1 MDLYSV
7 VQDKELTNSTSY
19 LTSDRKQLVEHA
31 SEFLRRLSSVCADKS
46 VRDYWDTVID
56 VQDDGTS
63 ADITSPFGTAKIR
76 LDLLIFEAK
85 VEGSLTIRKDIV
97 DDFGRPASKKAAGI
111 RVTKQG
117 LYLGNSQQHPIPG
130 ATRTTRDDKEAYQT
144 VAALLYAIGTC
155 G

>member
-7 VQDKELTNSTSY
+7 VQDKILTDSTSY

-31 SEFLRRLSSVCADKS
+31 SEFLTRLSIVCADKS
-46 VRDYWDTVID
+46 VKGYWDTVID
-56 VQDDGTS
+56 VQADGTS
-63 ADITSPFGTAKIR
+63 ADISSPFGTATIR

-85 VEGSLTIRKDIV
+85 VEGSLTIHKGIA
-97 DDFGRPASKKAAGI
+97 DDLGRPASKKVAAI

-117 LYLGNSQQHPIPG
+117 IYLGKSQQYPMLG
-130 ATRTTRDDKEAYQT
+130 ATRLSREDKEAYQT

-155 G
+155 E